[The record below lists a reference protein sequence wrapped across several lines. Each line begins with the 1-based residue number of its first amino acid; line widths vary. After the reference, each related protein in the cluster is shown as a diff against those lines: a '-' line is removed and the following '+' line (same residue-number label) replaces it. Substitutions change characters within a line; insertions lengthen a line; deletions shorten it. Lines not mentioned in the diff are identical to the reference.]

1 MAFTN
6 PLLLFG
12 LFAILVPIIIHLFNF
27 RRYKTVYFS
36 NVKMLE
42 DIKKKTK
49 REQTIQQL
57 VVLALRILGIAALVL
72 AFAQPF
78 IPAKGQK
85 NKHGNLITVFLDNS
99 YSMEANSENS
109 ALLYEAIDAAKSIV
123 NAFDFS
129 DDFVL
134 TTQDF
139 TGEESHILNRDQM
152 LELLDKVQISPNS
165 RKFEDIIAF
174 EKNTALNSQKSN
186 IIHYY
191 ISDFQKNNFNPA
203 KLPTDSTDNT
213 FLIPMPIE
221 GRNNVGIDSCW
232 FLSPIFKVGNQVT
245 LMARIHNYGD
255 KDLNMLPVKLY
266 VNDKQKAMA
275 AIDLKAGDYMDCR
288 MTYSIEEAGTH
299 CALLVIEDAPI
310 TFDDKLY
317 FTYSVTDNTNI
328 IAIQDKENNRFLQSL
343 YGKDSVFN
351 YQTMPYT
358 QVNYTQLKNCDVAVM
373 SEVPKLSSGL
383 ADELSKFVKSGGTL
397 LVLPAKEM
405 DKSWNQFLSNLG
417 AGTYGSLVKKEL
429 KCSHINTESI
439 YFKGA
444 LDNQHEQL
452 DMPVTLQHYDISN
465 GGIQGSEIVMLLENG
480 ASLLTVYP
488 VEKGKILLS
497 AVAMNDEFGNTH
509 RHALGF
515 VALHN
520 IGIMSAMQGKLYNVI
535 GADRMQTIPLR
546 SATGDGSITLKARN
560 SKTEFIPEQRSLGN
574 ETALY
579 FHDQVQESGFYD
591 IVKDGAVIGTLA
603 FNQDRKE
610 SDLNCYDESELKKMA
625 KASGD
630 NVDVISANTKN
641 IAKSVTDKLN
651 GKPLWMYFL
660 ILALLCFLA
669 EIAVL
674 RFWGK
679 PRALNEGKDERVR
692 EEKKKEYT
700 YKL

>member
-1 MAFTN
+1 MAFSN

-12 LFAILVPIIIHLFNF
+12 LFAILVPIVIHLFNF

-85 NKHGNLITVFLDNS
+85 NKHGNVITVFLDNS
-99 YSMEANSENS
+99 HSMEANSENS

-134 TTQDF
+134 TTHDF
-139 TGEESHILNRDQM
+139 SGEESHILNRDQM

-165 RKFEDIIAF
+165 RTFEDIIAF
-174 EKNTALNSQKSN
+174 EKNTAINSHKSN

-191 ISDFQKNNFNPA
+191 ISDFQKNGFNPA
-203 KLPTDSTDNT
+203 KLPNDSASNS

-221 GRNNVGIDSCW
+221 ERNNVSIDSCW
-232 FLSPIFKVGNQVT
+232 FLSPVFKIGNQVT
-245 LMARIHNYGD
+245 LMARVHNYGD

-275 AIDLKAGDYMDCR
+275 AIDLKAGDYLDCR
-288 MTYSIEEAGTH
+288 MTYSIDETGTQ

-317 FTYSVTDNTNI
+317 FTYNVTDNSNI
-328 IAIQDKENNRFLQSL
+328 IAIQDKDNNRFLQSL

-351 YQTMPYT
+351 YQSMPYT

-405 DKSWNQFLSNLG
+405 DGSWNQFLSNLG
-417 AGTYGSLVKKEL
+417 TGTYGSLVKKEL

-452 DMPVTLQHYDISN
+452 DMPVTLQHYDIGN
-465 GGIQGSEIVMLLENG
+465 GGSQGSEIVMLLENG
-480 ASLLTVYP
+480 SSMLTVYP
-488 VEKGKILLS
+488 VEKGKVILS

-520 IGIMSAMQGKLYNVI
+520 IGIMSAIQDKLYNVI
-535 GADRMQTIPLR
+535 GADQMQTIPLR
-546 SATGDGSITLKARN
+546 SATGAGSITLKARN

-579 FHDQVQESGFYD
+579 FHDQVHESGFYD

-610 SDLNCYDESELKKMA
+610 SDLNCYDESDLKKMA

-630 NVDVISANTKN
+630 NVDVIRAGTKD
-641 IAKSVTDKLN
+641 IAKSVTEKLN
-651 GKPLWMYFL
+651 GKPLWLYFL
-660 ILALLCFLA
+660 ILSLLCFLA

-679 PRALNEGKDERVR
+679 PNVKAES
-692 EEKKKEYT
+692 
-700 YKL
+700 

>member
-1 MAFTN
+1 MAFAN

-99 YSMEANSENS
+99 NSMEANSENS

-152 LELLDKVQISPNS
+152 LELLDKIQISPNS
-165 RKFEDIIAF
+165 RTFEDIIVF
-174 EKNTALNSQKSN
+174 EQNTALNSQKSN
-186 IIHYY
+186 VIHYY

-203 KLPTDSTDNT
+203 KLSSDSASNT

-221 GRNNVGIDSCW
+221 ERNNVGIDSCW
-232 FLSPIFKVGNQVT
+232 FLSPVFKVGNQVT
-245 LMARIHNYGD
+245 LMARVHNYGD

-266 VNDKQKAMA
+266 INDKQKAMA

-288 MTYSIEEAGTH
+288 LTYSIEEAGTH

-317 FTYSVTDNTNI
+317 FTYNVTDNTNI

-351 YQTMPYT
+351 YQTMSYT
-358 QVNYTQLKNCDVAVM
+358 QVNYTQLKNCDVVVM

-405 DKSWNQFLSNLG
+405 DRSWNQFLGNLG

-452 DMPVTLQHYDISN
+452 DMPVTLQHFDIIN
-465 GGIQGSEIVMLLENG
+465 GGSQGSETVMLLENG
-480 ASLLTVYP
+480 SSLLTVYP
-488 VEKGKILLS
+488 VEKGKVILS

-520 IGIMSAMQGKLYNVI
+520 IGIMSAMQSKLYNVI

-610 SDLNCYDESELKKMA
+610 SDLNCYDESDLKKMA

-641 IAKSVTDKLN
+641 IAKNVTDKLN

-679 PRALNEGKDERVR
+679 P
-692 EEKKKEYT
+692 KEMRD
-700 YKL
+700 

>member
-165 RKFEDIIAF
+165 RTFEDIIAF
-174 EKNTALNSQKSN
+174 EQNTALNAQKSN
-186 IIHYY
+186 VIHYY

-232 FLSPIFKVGNQVT
+232 FLSPVFKVGNQVT

-465 GGIQGSEIVMLLENG
+465 GGSQGSETVMLLENG

-488 VEKGKILLS
+488 VEKGKIILS

-679 PRALNEGKDERVR
+679 PREMRD
-692 EEKKKEYT
+692 
-700 YKL
+700 

>member
-139 TGEESHILNRDQM
+139 SGEESHILNRDQM

-165 RKFEDIIAF
+165 RTFEDIIAF
-174 EKNTALNSQKSN
+174 EKNTAINSQKSN

-203 KLPTDSTDNT
+203 KLPNDSMANT

-232 FLSPIFKVGNQVT
+232 FLSPVFKVGNQVT

-266 VNDKQKAMA
+266 INDKQKAMA

-288 MTYSIEEAGTH
+288 LTYSIEEAGTH

-310 TFDDKLY
+310 TFDDKLF
-317 FTYSVTDNTNI
+317 FTYNVTDNTNI
-328 IAIQDKENNRFLQSL
+328 IAIQDKDNNRFLQSL

-351 YQTMPYT
+351 YQTMSYT
-358 QVNYTQLKNCDVAVM
+358 QVNYTQLKNCDVVVM

-405 DKSWNQFLSNLG
+405 DRSWNQFLGNLG

-452 DMPVTLQHYDISN
+452 DMPVTLQHFDISN
-465 GGIQGSEIVMLLENG
+465 GGSQGSETVMLLENG
-480 ASLLTVYP
+480 SSLLTVYP
-488 VEKGKILLS
+488 VEKGKVILS

-679 PRALNEGKDERVR
+679 PREMRDER
-692 EEKKKEYT
+692 
-700 YKL
+700 

>member
-139 TGEESHILNRDQM
+139 SGEESHILNRDQM

-165 RKFEDIIAF
+165 RTFEDIIAF
-174 EKNTALNSQKSN
+174 EKNTAINSQKSN

-203 KLPTDSTDNT
+203 KLPNDSMANT

-232 FLSPIFKVGNQVT
+232 FLSPVFKVGNQVT

-266 VNDKQKAMA
+266 INDKQKAMA

-288 MTYSIEEAGTH
+288 LTYSIEEAGTH
-299 CALLVIEDAPI
+299 CALLVIEGAPI
-310 TFDDKLY
+310 TFDDKLF
-317 FTYSVTDNTNI
+317 FTYNVTDNTNI
-328 IAIQDKENNRFLQSL
+328 IAIQDKDNNRFLQSL

-351 YQTMPYT
+351 YQTMSYT
-358 QVNYTQLKNCDVAVM
+358 QVNYTQLKNCDVVVM

-405 DKSWNQFLSNLG
+405 DRSWNQFLGNLG

-452 DMPVTLQHYDISN
+452 DMPVTLQHFDISN
-465 GGIQGSEIVMLLENG
+465 GGSQGSETVMLLENG
-480 ASLLTVYP
+480 SSLLTVYP
-488 VEKGKILLS
+488 VEKGKVILS

-679 PRALNEGKDERVR
+679 PREMRDER
-692 EEKKKEYT
+692 
-700 YKL
+700 